1 MTSSILAIDNSVDL
15 SADQDRLD
23 EVLDGLRREPPRLSP
38 VWFYDRRGSELFER
52 ICELPE
58 YYLTRTELGI
68 MDAHAADIAAAL
80 GPGVTLIEPGS
91 GASLKTRLLLDTLHD
106 LTAYVPVDV
115 SREHLIDVA
124 ASLQDAYPAL
134 DIRPVCEDFT
144 ASLSIPPALLESDS
158 RRVVYFP
165 GSTIG
170 NFERNEAVRL
180 LRQMRDTAGDDGL
193 VLLGIDRV
201 KNVEILEKAYNDAAG
216 VTALFNLNA
225 LRHMNRELDADFDP
239 AGFSHRA
246 PWVPGKSR
254 IEMRLLPR
262 NRQSVTISGESFSF
276 EAPGYLLTEYSH
288 KYTMAD
294 AEAVADAAGL
304 SIKAAWS
311 DEADWFSVLMLEPTH
326 DR

>member
-1 MTSSILAIDNSVDL
+1 MTSSILAIDNSVDI
-15 SADQDRLD
+15 SADQTRLD
-23 EVLDGLRREPPRLSP
+23 EVLDGLREQPPRLSP

-68 MDAHAADIAAAL
+68 MHTHATDIAAAL
-80 GPGVTLIEPGS
+80 GPDVTLIEPGS
-91 GASLKTRLLLDTLHD
+91 GASLKTRLLLDTLRD

-170 NFERNEAVRL
+170 NFERDEAIRL
-180 LRQMRDTAGDDGL
+180 LRQMRETAGDDGL

-201 KNVEILEKAYNDAAG
+201 KDVEILESAYDDAAG
-216 VTALFNLNA
+216 VTAEFNLNA

-246 PWVPGKSR
+246 PWVPAKNR
-254 IEMRLLPR
+254 IEMHLLPR
-262 NRQSVTISGESFSF
+262 DRQTVTISGESFSF
-276 EAPGYLLTEYSH
+276 EAPEYLLTEYSH
-288 KYTMAD
+288 KYTMED
-294 AEAVADAAGL
+294 AEALADAAGL

-311 DEADWFSVLMLEPTH
+311 DEADWFSVLMLEPA
-326 DR
+326 RAC